1 MTTNNPVATGL
12 SHGHPDKT
20 GHVERAVQRAL
31 EKTGASHANSVL
43 LFLTSDYAHDPEPAI
58 RAAARAA
65 SCTQVT
71 GATGTGLLTDQEWV
85 IDSSGAAAMVFTGR
99 VRLGLSQQADPNQ
112 LRLCLCTPQALST
125 NWLDEPIKRFG
136 AITSDE
142 FGHGPFVVWTSGA
155 VVKDEFTEVTVN
167 GASAEIAVARG
178 VQVLTA
184 PLQVDEVKGFDLL
197 RIANHPAL
205 HVLINALPEAVQKQK
220 PLPLHMVMC
229 GVTFGEADT
238 AIAEGRFRLDHI
250 VAADPHL
257 RSVTLSHPLRP
268 GERLFWAMRDRVS
281 AERTMQKAA
290 QDCRKTLDG
299 VPDFTI
305 MFPCL
310 SRGPLF
316 FGGTDKDLTVVRD
329 SFPDTPIIGFYGN
342 GEIAP
347 LGESSHIHQ
356 YSTVLAA
363 FRCHDA

>member
-1 MTTNNPVATGL
+1 
-12 SHGHPDKT
+12 
-20 GHVERAVQRAL
+20 
-31 EKTGASHANSVL
+31 
-43 LFLTSDYAHDPEPAI
+43 
-58 RAAARAA
+58 
-65 SCTQVT
+65 
-71 GATGTGLLTDQEWV
+71 
-85 IDSSGAAAMVFTGR
+85 MVFTGR